1 MNESPRFL
9 KKITGLNLVKI
20 QCESKS
26 LKKFQYFFLEILG
39 SIKVRSNNE
48 RSKSL
53 RGPNFLKS
61 LIRWITSESI
71 VVALPG
77 ALEMRQFYSL
87 SSGALF
93 IRTLWATP
101 KFSFLLP
108 LLKIHHF
115 FEQKTFSNH
124 YSHKPSERPTAEE
137 ILEILN
143 EEKSKKRFGYDL
155 FDIKPVRMP
164 EKVNAREILS
174 RLPGRD
180 IFSLWKLSSSDL
192 YR

>member
-1 MNESPRFL
+1 M
-9 KKITGLNLVKI
+9 
-20 QCESKS
+20 
-26 LKKFQYFFLEILG
+26 
-39 SIKVRSNNE
+39 
-48 RSKSL
+48 
-53 RGPNFLKS
+53 
-61 LIRWITSESI
+61 
-71 VVALPG
+71 ALPWG
-77 ALEMRQFYSL
+77 TRNAPV
-87 SSGALF
+87 LF
-93 IRTLWATP
+93 IELWRFVYSYALSHTEIFIFTTLTKNTPFCRT
-101 KFSFLLP
+101 KN
-108 LLKIHHF
+108 
-115 FEQKTFSNH
+115 FSNH

-155 FDIKPVRMP
+155 FDIKPVKMP